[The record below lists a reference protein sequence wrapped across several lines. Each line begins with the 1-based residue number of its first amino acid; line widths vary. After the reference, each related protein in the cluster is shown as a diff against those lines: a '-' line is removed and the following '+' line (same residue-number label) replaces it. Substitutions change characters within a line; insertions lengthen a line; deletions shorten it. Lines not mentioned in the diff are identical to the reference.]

1 MIEAVLHVVGH
12 LTASLTFS
20 ARCWN
25 FSVWKQ
31 WERQGVY
38 RDSRGSCVH
47 AVMKYVSYLESEWPE
62 DS

>member
-1 MIEAVLHVVGH
+1 MIEAVLRIVGH

-31 WERQGVY
+31 WRIQNFSSGRDGV
-38 RDSRGSCVH
+38 SAGTHVE
-47 AVMKYVSYLESEWPE
+47 AVFTR
-62 DS
+62 